1 MYTMSSPKMI
11 TYEHNFEDMLVMGK
25 KLLDDGYY
33 YTSETLDHDWYKFI
47 FEKDS
52 IKYIFEYIRP

>member
-1 MYTMSSPKMI
+1 MI
-11 TYEHNFEDMLVMGK
+11 TYEYNFEDMLVMGK

-33 YTSETLDHDWYKFI
+33 YTSESLDHDWYKFI